1 MTSTHPGK
9 VDLCIQHDPGN
20 RPATSK
26 ESADLKSFEP
36 IPKLRLSRYATTKNA
51 SRACCDPP
59 GSESMTCRLQVAR
72 PDATSALPASM
83 TRVIARIALV
93 ALGFSGATF
102 HEPFHADGG
111 TTVHSGNR
119 AQWAAPGAVTPQL
132 DMVRQDSRTGQEVE
146 QVVALPNRPTL
157 RPHAT
162 RRPRPRATAHLAR
175 AAWARSLTP

>member
-20 RPATSK
+20 HPATSK

-111 TTVHSGNR
+111 
-119 AQWAAPGAVTPQL
+119 
-132 DMVRQDSRTGQEVE
+132 
-146 QVVALPNRPTL
+146 
-157 RPHAT
+157 
-162 RRPRPRATAHLAR
+162 
-175 AAWARSLTP
+175 